1 MRNSRF
7 HIWSR
12 LGLTFLVLAAMT
24 FSTTPVQAHNL
35 SDTTPP
41 AFSDGKWA
49 AKFSI
54 HAIAPTKATTLNI
67 NYLGD
72 MQFNSSGGSLDG
84 EWLMTGKGTFAGD
97 ITGTAAVSA
106 GGKVGGSSADPQ
118 ITTKNFIMN
127 LNINAYGT
135 ATNTQVDLGS
145 GAKLGLT
152 LTNVTCNQ
160 ANADI
165 AAPAVANYQSAGINA
180 TVKGSYTAIR
190 VGDLSSADETNY
202 MQEVGNLID
211 EAETLKQSAV
221 TGNGIDFDKLNELL
235 SKADNLNL
243 GLKKNIGCGFG
254 GNKTYLTVIT
264 DVIANLA
271 SFALQNPQLFTTEE
285 LSRLA
290 FAAVSV
296 GAMGSGAS
304 NAQLAAELKAKFVQ
318 ELGNRLSDAQTN
330 KGCQD
335 AVQIQITA
343 GLLGDSNLK
352 QQAKSV
358 VNAVC

>member
-1 MRNSRF
+1 MRKSQLY
-7 HIWSR
+7 IWNR
-12 LGLTFLVLAAMT
+12 RGLILFILAAMV
-24 FSTTPVQAHNL
+24 FSTTPVHAHNL
-35 SDTTPP
+35 SGSTPP
-41 AFSDGKWA
+41 SFSDGKWS

-54 HAIAPTKATTLNI
+54 HAIAPTTATTLTI
-67 NYLGD
+67 NYLGN

-84 EWLMTGKGTFAGD
+84 EWLMTGNGTYAGD
-97 ITGTAAVSA
+97 ITGTAAVSS
-106 GGKVGGSSADPQ
+106 GGKVGGSADNPQ
-118 ITTKNFIMN
+118 ITTKNFIMD
-127 LNINAYGT
+127 LNINVSGI
-135 ATNTQVDLGS
+135 ATKTQIDLGS
-145 GAKLGLT
+145 GAQLGLT
-152 LTNVTCNQ
+152 LVNATCSQVT
-160 ANADI
+160 ADI
-165 AAPAVANYQSAGINA
+165 AAPAIANYQSAGINA

-190 VGDLSSADETNY
+190 LGDLSSADETNY

-211 EAETLKQSAV
+211 EAETLKQSVLA
-221 TGNGIDFDKLNELL
+221 GNGIDFDKLNELL
-235 SKADNLNL
+235 TKADNLNL

-290 FAAVSV
+290 FAAVGV

-304 NAQLAAELKAKFVQ
+304 NAQLAAELKAKFIQ
-318 ELGNRLSDAQTN
+318 ELGNRLSDAQNN

-352 QQAKSV
+352 LQAKGV
-358 VNAVC
+358 VDAVC

>member
-7 HIWSR
+7 YIWSR
-12 LGLTFLVLAAMT
+12 MGLTFLVLMAVT
-24 FSTTPVQAHNL
+24 FSTTPVQARSP
-35 SDTTPP
+35 SDTTLP

-54 HAIAPTKATTLNI
+54 HAVAPTKATTLTI

-84 EWLMTGKGTFAGD
+84 EWLMTGKGIFAGD
-97 ITGTAAVSA
+97 ITGTAAVSS
-106 GGKVGGSSADPQ
+106 GGKVEGSSADPQ
-118 ITTKNFIMN
+118 LTTKNFIMN

-145 GAKLGLT
+145 GAQLGLT
-152 LTNVTCNQ
+152 LTKVTCSQ
-160 ANADI
+160 ATADI

-180 TVKGSYTAIR
+180 NVTGSFTAIR
-190 VGDLSSADETNY
+190 VGDLLPSAETNY
-202 MQEVGNLID
+202 MDEVGNLID
-211 EAETLKQSAV
+211 EAETLKQNAV
-221 TGNGIDFDKLNELL
+221 TGNGIDYDKLDELL
-235 SKADNLNL
+235 TKADDLNL
-243 GLKKNIGCGFG
+243 GLKKNISCGFG

-271 SFALQNPQLFTTEE
+271 GFALQNPQLFTTEE

-290 FAAVSV
+290 FAAVNAGV
-296 GAMGSGAS
+296 MGSGAS
-304 NAQLAAELKAKFVQ
+304 NAQQAAELKEKFVQ
-318 ELGNRLSDAQTN
+318 ELSNRLGDAQTN

-358 VNAVC
+358 VDAVC